1 MLEVS
6 INPLALARVNNVIE
20 TRQLLYGQVMGP
32 VAFSSKFLGG
42 ILGHGEVLEGAQV
55 DGFRNACEASSGEE
69 ADFH

>member
-1 MLEVS
+1 
-6 INPLALARVNNVIE
+6 
-20 TRQLLYGQVMGP
+20 MGP

-55 DGFRNACEASSGEE
+55 DGLGHACEASSGEE